1 MVDREILVNG
11 FGIFG
16 FAPMAK
22 PHLSFVDSSVA
33 LDWRTQ
39 VEIQVC
45 RDSYIPT

>member
-1 MVDREILVNG
+1 MVDREILVSG

-22 PHLSFVDSSVA
+22 PHLSFVDPPVA

-39 VEIQVC
+39 VEIQVYQ
-45 RDSYIPT
+45 DFYIST